1 MSDGQVMAKTQSWG
15 RREKLD
21 TISPKKNTAFT
32 LYRKY
37 PPLRVTTILNQMP
50 FPFPQARNKP
60 NRRDPLSL
68 VVCGIKSLI
77 LQPCNNGGLVAFP
90 PPLPSFLS
98 FLSSLFSRVFS
109 HGSPQSTNFF
119 SQQQFPSSFT
129 MFYFISNSF
138 Y

>member
-1 MSDGQVMAKTQSWG
+1 MAKLWLKHSHGVEGKNWTASH
-15 RREKLD
+15 L
-21 TISPKKNTAFT
+21 KKNSAFT
-32 LYRKY
+32 LYRKC

-50 FPFPQARNKP
+50 FPWPQARNKP
-60 NRRDPLSL
+60 NMRDPLPL

-77 LQPCNNGGLVAFP
+77 IQPCNNGCLVAFP

-98 FLSSLFSRVFS
+98 FLYSLFSHLFS
-109 HGSPQSTNFF
+109 PGYPQSTNCF
-119 SQQQFPSSFT
+119 SQQQFPFSLI